1 MTTDVPRP
9 DEQSAAKTERASIP
23 DPAQADEHSQ
33 DGPPPQAASSSR
45 PTSAVNRGLFHKR
58 PDAIGPAPVYF
69 SVALGITFGASLG
82 LLLDQLIIGIIFGA
96 LIGALYGMIRRANYR
111 E

>member
-9 DEQSAAKTERASIP
+9 DEQPAAIAEPTAIP
-23 DPAQADEHSQ
+23 DPAPTDERRQ
-33 DGPPPQAASSSR
+33 DVPPPQSSSSPA
-45 PTSAVNRGLFHKR
+45 PTGAANHGLFHKR
-58 PDAIGPAPVYF
+58 SDAIGPAPVYF

-82 LLLDQLIIGIIFGA
+82 LLLDQLIIGVIFGA
-96 LIGALYGMIRRANYR
+96 LLGALYGMIRRANYR